1 MLAVHSLPIQWLSD
15 MVTVV
20 RKQLWPLNLSK
31 SIPTSNHQRWRW
43 YFSACMSISG
53 KMPLWKTTEYLTC
66 CSFDLSSLMW
76 SCLSNGYVNKQIPN
90 YPLWNK
96 VIECSKKISSLYTL
110 RLFIET
116 CYVQIHCFGMEQ
128 NSISPEWE
136 AMNIASELCYAQAL
150 VSLNGALYQLAISIK
165 WACLMWI
172 HVHVCAWERVCWC
185 MCGGKDRALIYVD
198 KWLTAWLSLL
208 KSMKSLVLF
217 LKKGRKLSKWP
228 GSKL

>member
-1 MLAVHSLPIQWLSD
+1 MIFQCMHVH
-15 MVTVV
+15 
-20 RKQLWPLNLSK
+20 
-31 SIPTSNHQRWRW
+31 
-43 YFSACMSISG
+43 
-53 KMPLWKTTEYLTC
+53 LWKNALVKGNWTC
-66 CSFDLSSLMW
+66 CSVDLSGLMC
-76 SCLSNGYVNKQIPN
+76 SCLSNGYVSKQIPN
-90 YPLWNK
+90 YPLWNE

-172 HVHVCAWERVCWC
+172 HVHVCVHERECVGVCVE
-185 MCGGKDRALIYVD
+185 GKTEPLFTWISDD
-198 KWLTAWLSLL
+198 CLTLPA
-208 KSMKSLVLF
+208 
-217 LKKGRKLSKWP
+217 
-228 GSKL
+228 

>member
-1 MLAVHSLPIQWLSD
+1 MIFQCMHVH
-15 MVTVV
+15 
-20 RKQLWPLNLSK
+20 LWQNALVKDNWILNL
-31 SIPTSNHQRWRW
+31 
-43 YFSACMSISG
+43 
-53 KMPLWKTTEYLTC
+53 L
-66 CSFDLSSLMW
+66 CSFVLSSLMW

-172 HVHVCAWERVCWC
+172 HVHVCAWERVRWC
-185 MCGGKDRALIYVD
+185 MSGGKDRALIYVD
-198 KWLTAWLSLL
+198 KWWLLDFPCLSLWSHL
-208 KSMKSLVLF
+208 CCF
-217 LKKGRKLSKWP
+217 WKKDASCLNDLEANFKQVNEK
-228 GSKL
+228 